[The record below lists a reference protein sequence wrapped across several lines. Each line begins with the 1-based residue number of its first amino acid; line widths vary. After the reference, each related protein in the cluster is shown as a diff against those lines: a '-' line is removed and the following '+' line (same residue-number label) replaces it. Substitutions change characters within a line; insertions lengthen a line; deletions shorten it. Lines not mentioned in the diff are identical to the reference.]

1 MVKVVTIS
9 DESYE
14 ELKKWKG
21 NKSFSETILALTK
34 KRNNKNLL
42 EFIRSMKPNPKLAD
56 AIESVYKERRKF
68 KFKKVRF

>member
-21 NKSFSETILALTK
+21 NKSFSETILGLTK
-34 KRNNKNLL
+34 KRSNKNLL
-42 EFIRSMKPNPKLAD
+42 EFIKKMKPNPELAD
-56 AIESVYKERRKF
+56 AIESVYKERYKY
-68 KFKKVRF
+68 KLKKVRF

>member
-21 NKSFSETILALTK
+21 NKSFSETILRLTK
-34 KRNNKNLL
+34 KRSNKNLL
-42 EFIRSMKPNPKLAD
+42 EFIKNMKPNPELAD
-56 AIESVYKERRKF
+56 AIESVYKERYKY
-68 KFKKVRF
+68 KLKKVRF

>member
-21 NKSFSETILALTK
+21 NKSFSETILRLTK
-34 KRNNKNLL
+34 KRSTKNLL
-42 EFIRSMKPNPKLAD
+42 EFIKNMKPNPGLAD
-56 AIESVYKERRKF
+56 AIESVYKERYKY
-68 KFKKVRF
+68 KLKKVRF